1 MLPRPVMNFQRT
13 PVTLLIT
20 AIAVAIELV
29 CVFDPE
35 RRHVYYNDFKLG
47 ILSPM
52 WAGELWRPFTTTLL
66 HANPLHAFFNVYWL
80 ATFGPA
86 VEHRFGSYRTL
97 GLIVLLA
104 YVSMLPEFVISNYDE
119 PINGQIGA
127 LGLSGIMYGLFGM
140 IWVGRQYAPE
150 FYLVCDQ
157 QVVLVM
163 MGWLVFCIFAT
174 LMNLMPVANIAHVS
188 GLLFGA
194 LYGMAV
200 FDRKRRIYWI
210 TAALIGTLVVL
221 TTMFY
226 CPGHP
231 GYEYHRQRRIW
242 LGSALPPV
250 QSYSATSDAGGSACL
265 GKLSAKKSASPSVTA
280 GESATAVSLSASA
293 TRPQSSEKASV
304 AVRPCC
310 SNRRA

>member
-1 MLPRPVMNFQRT
+1 MIPRPVMNFQRT

-20 AIAVAIELV
+20 AVAVAIELV
-29 CVFDPE
+29 CMLDPE
-35 RRHVYYNDFKLG
+35 RRDVYYNDFKLG
-47 ILSPM
+47 VLSPI

-66 HANPLHAFFNVYWL
+66 HANPLHAFFNVYWM

-86 VEHRFGSYRTL
+86 VENRFGSYRTL

-104 YVSMLPEFVISNYDE
+104 YVSMLPEYVISNFDR
-119 PINGQIGA
+119 PIDRQVGA
-127 LGLSGIMYGLFGM
+127 FGLSGIMYGLFGLL
-140 IWVGRQYAPE
+140 WVGRRYAPE

-157 QVVLVM
+157 QVVMVM
-163 MGWLVFCIFAT
+163 IGWLVFCIFAT

-194 LYGMAV
+194 LYGMAI
-200 FDRKRRIYWI
+200 FNRKRRSYWV
-210 TAALIGTLVVL
+210 TGALIATLIVL
-221 TTMFY
+221 TTLFY

-242 LGSALPPV
+242 LGGALPPV
-250 QSYSATSDAGGSACL
+250 QIYSATSAAGGSACL
-265 GKLSAKKSASPSVTA
+265 EKLSAKNSRSPRVTA
-280 GESATAVSLSASA
+280 SDRATIRLLSANA

-304 AVRPCC
+304 AVRPP
-310 SNRRA
+310 SSKRRA